1 MAKRKRNYGHGRKQS
16 GFPEPVQLWLLFFLP
31 CFVLLVGSKGFSGIS
46 ELKTRVFYACSAIL
60 AAIVLIRFVVAVC
73 TRKAG
78 RRLAP
83 GGLKLNPAQIA
94 ALCYLGFTLL
104 SAALSPYKDAWYSS
118 KDHGNMLSEAC
129 YLLVF
134 FAVSCRA
141 KPDKSLKYVFLGT
154 AGVYCLIIA
163 VQLLG
168 GNPLGLY
175 PNGYTYRSLYRLRAS
190 YHFAATTGNADL
202 VSVVLCT
209 VVSLC
214 LGITLAERGRRRILP
229 AALAVL
235 SLAELLLID
244 VLCGVV
250 GLFLG
255 LLVSAFVL
263 ARVKPRVRV
272 WALAAAAFLGLG
284 FLGFLWYVPTPIP
297 LFREVHSILHGELSD
312 SFGSGRVEI
321 WRKMLARLD
330 RRQLLFGCGPDT
342 VRLTALEPFRT
353 YDETGTLLRQAAI
366 TDAHCWPLQMLYCQ
380 GVFALLSF
388 AATVVLALRPWFR
401 SKGRTAAVEILGA
414 ALLCFLFAML
424 FCFTSVIIM
433 PLFWTLLGLLT
444 AAGARREPER

>member
-1 MAKRKRNYGHGRKQS
+1 MAKRKRNYGHGRKRS

-60 AAIVLIRFVVAVC
+60 AAIVLIRLVVAVC

-134 FAVSCRA
+134 FAVSCLA

-214 LGITLAERGRRRILP
+214 LGITLSERGRRRIFP
-229 AALAVL
+229 AALAAL

-244 VLCGVV
+244 VLCG
-250 GLFLG
+250 
-255 LLVSAFVL
+255 
-263 ARVKPRVRV
+263 
-272 WALAAAAFLGLG
+272 
-284 FLGFLWYVPTPIP
+284 
-297 LFREVHSILHGELSD
+297 
-312 SFGSGRVEI
+312 
-321 WRKMLARLD
+321 
-330 RRQLLFGCGPDT
+330 
-342 VRLTALEPFRT
+342 
-353 YDETGTLLRQAAI
+353 
-366 TDAHCWPLQMLYCQ
+366 
-380 GVFALLSF
+380 
-388 AATVVLALRPWFR
+388 
-401 SKGRTAAVEILGA
+401 
-414 ALLCFLFAML
+414 
-424 FCFTSVIIM
+424 
-433 PLFWTLLGLLT
+433 
-444 AAGARREPER
+444 